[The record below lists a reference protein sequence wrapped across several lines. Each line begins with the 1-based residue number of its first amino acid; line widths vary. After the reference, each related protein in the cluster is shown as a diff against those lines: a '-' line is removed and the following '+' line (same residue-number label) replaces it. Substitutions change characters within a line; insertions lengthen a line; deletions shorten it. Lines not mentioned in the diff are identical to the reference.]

1 MWYND
6 KKIALIP
13 AYQPTEELLPFLESL
28 TGAGFTS
35 VVVDDG
41 SGQDYAPIFE
51 EAATCAA
58 VLTHDV
64 NRGKG
69 CALKTGLG
77 YIHEHFSESS
87 VIVTLDADGQHALD
101 DAVKICD
108 ASKRNP
114 GTLILGSRNFGNNVP
129 LRSRFG
135 NLVTRAVYRVTT
147 GTHVSDTQT
156 GLRAFDGSLI
166 PFLLKIPGERYEYEM
181 NVLLACSRE
190 KIPIWEIG
198 IRTIYINNN
207 ASSHFD
213 TVKDSCRVYREIF
226 KFAASSFLGF
236 LVDYGA
242 YSLLTVATGG
252 LGTAVSIPLSNIT
265 ARVISASVN
274 YTVNKNLVFK
284 SKDNAV
290 KTAAQYFLL
299 AGFILL
305 ANTVLLSVLVETA
318 GINKYAAKIF
328 TEITFFTFSWLAQ
341 KFLIFRKNGREKAAC
356 PGVGGEK
363 GGELQ

>member
-1 MWYND
+1 MRYD
-6 KKIALIP
+6 DRKIALIP
-13 AYQPTEELLPFLESL
+13 AYQPTVELLPFLESL
-28 TGAGFTS
+28 TSAGFTAI
-35 VVVDDG
+35 VVDDG
-41 SGQDYAPIFE
+41 SGKDYRPIFE
-51 EAATCAA
+51 EATSWAT

-77 YIHEHFSESS
+77 YIRQHFSESS
-87 VIVTLDADGQHALD
+87 VIVTLDADGQHALK

-114 GTLILGSRNFGNNVP
+114 GTLILGSRNFGNDVP

-135 NLVTRAVYRVTT
+135 NVVTRAVYRATT
-147 GTHVSDTQT
+147 GTRVSDTQT

-166 PFLLKIPGERYEYEM
+166 PFLLKTAGERYEYEM

-190 KIPIWEIG
+190 KIPIWEIS
-198 IRTIYINNN
+198 IRTIYIDNN

-242 YSLLTVATGG
+242 YTLLTVATGG
-252 LGTAVSIPLSNIT
+252 LGTSVSIPLSNIT

-274 YTVNKNLVFK
+274 YTVNKKLVFK
-284 SKDNAV
+284 SKDSTV

-305 ANTVLLSVLVETA
+305 ANTVLLSILVETA

-328 TEITFFTFSWLAQ
+328 TEITFFTVSWFAQ
-341 KFLIFRKNGREKAAC
+341 KFLIFRKNGRKKANC
-356 PGVGGEK
+356 SGTGGAK
-363 GGELQ
+363 DGELQ